1 MDNELLFQVTSK
13 LGKKIRVTKRYWHK
27 LTTIKHPVM
36 KNKEMMVAK
45 TLETPTEIRQSKSDD
60 SVFLYYRPVEE
71 YYNTVVVKHLNGE
84 GFIITTYITDK
95 IKEVKNSLKISAQ
108 Y

>member
-1 MDNELLFQVTSK
+1 MESELLFQVMSK
-13 LGKKIRVTKRYWHK
+13 LDKKIRVTKRYWDK
-27 LTTIKHPVM
+27 ITTIKHPGM

-45 TLETPTEIRQSKSDD
+45 TLEAPTEIRQSKSDD

-71 YYNTVVVKHLNGE
+71 YHNAVVVKHLNGE

-95 IKEVKNSLKISAQ
+95 IKEGKQIWKK
-108 Y
+108 